1 MSLSN
6 GHGREESKMKE
17 KKKKSEKTLPR
28 ESKHEKLTFIL
39 KRKEDEVKPKP
50 LMYRSL
56 DSLAFRRN
64 SITTDKTKEKSQD
77 VDMKEL
83 KEKVEE
89 ITKYSRKND
98 STDKVGDAVMILI
111 SKFIRENTGFL

>member
-1 MSLSN
+1 MSLP
-6 GHGREESKMKE
+6 GHSREESKIKE
-17 KKKKSEKTLPR
+17 KKKKTEKTIPR

-39 KRKEDEVKPKP
+39 KRKEDEVKAKP

-64 SITTDKTKEKSQD
+64 SLTTEKTSQKSQD

-89 ITKYSRKND
+89 ITKYSRKLVD
-98 STDKVGDAVMILI
+98 SQEKLGDAVRNWSVNSLE
-111 SKFIRENTGFL
+111 SV